1 MSERQINDSQPTP
14 QAPASVDMA
23 ARQLASARRRRFIK
37 LGGAAVPTALSLAS
51 RPVMAWHCNTAST
64 WGSVQGLT
72 NSAYT
77 RSRVD
82 NVQLFPDETYPLSCW
97 VGNTPSGS
105 NLTGKPWLQSPISRT
120 DVDTTVATHYKNATI
135 SQLLTPFGASINGLV
150 GTDTIWSVL
159 NGSPQKLNGAP
170 GSYTAGSSTCGEFQK
185 LMLVAWLNYAVLSST
200 LNRCLKPGSTIV
212 LLKFGTESYVGP
224 RGDTWDKNKVVTYL
238 KGNWVA
244 CNNATGGTCN

>member
-1 MSERQINDSQPTP
+1 MSERQINDSQSTPSAPT
-14 QAPASVDMA
+14 SVDAA
-23 ARQLASARRRRFIK
+23 ARQLASTRRRRFIK
-37 LGGAAVPTALSLAS
+37 LGGAAVPTALTLAS

-77 RSRVD
+77 RSRVE

-97 VGNTPSGS
+97 VGNTATGS
-105 NLTGKPWLQSPISRT
+105 NLTGKPWARSPISRT
-120 DVDTTVATHYKNATI
+120 DADVTLATHYKNATI
-135 SQLLTPFGASINGLV
+135 SQLLTPFGASINGLS

-159 NGSPQKLNGAP
+159 KGAPQKLNGGVN
-170 GSYTAGSSTCGEFQK
+170 GSYTNGTSTCGDFQK

-200 LNRCLKPGSTIV
+200 LNRCLKPGSTNV

-224 RGDTWDKNKVVTYL
+224 RGDKWDKTQVVKYL
-238 KGNWVA
+238 QANWVA
-244 CNNATGGTCN
+244 CKNNTCS